1 MSEARL
7 LWHPGA
13 LNSDLNSVPPYSQV
27 MSEFNKDFRQQM
39 KNYPKQN
46 HTASFLDRMQEK
58 VSGVPGSRGNGRRR
72 FLSLY

>member
-1 MSEARL
+1 MSEAWL

-27 MSEFNKDFRQQM
+27 MSEFNKGVQQQM

-46 HTASFLDRMQEK
+46 QTDSFLDRMQKK
-58 VSGVPGSRGNGRRR
+58 VSGVAGSRGKGRRR
-72 FLSLY
+72 FLSPY

>member
-1 MSEARL
+1 MSEAWL

-27 MSEFNKDFRQQM
+27 MSEFNKDFRQRM

-46 HTASFLDRMQEK
+46 HTASFLDGMQEK
-58 VSGVPGSRGNGRRR
+58 VSGVSGSRGNGRRR